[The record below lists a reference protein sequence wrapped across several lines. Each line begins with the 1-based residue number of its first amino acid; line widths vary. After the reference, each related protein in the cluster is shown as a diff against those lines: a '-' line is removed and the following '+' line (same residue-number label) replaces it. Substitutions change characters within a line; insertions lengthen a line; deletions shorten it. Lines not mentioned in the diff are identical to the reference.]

1 MTNASNVAAIGALIY
16 HHPALSP
23 LLAEHLD
30 DNNGQVLPHLLM
42 GDVMRWL
49 ATHWES
55 DRQQCQSVLAW
66 LDEAYESGNDEVQ
79 ELIVL
84 SGVENIPDPG
94 QPGSDV
100 RGALSERLRAWDPWL
115 K

>member
-16 HHPALSP
+16 RHRALSP
-23 LLAEHLD
+23 LLVEHLE

-49 ATHWES
+49 VAHWGS
-55 DRQQCQSVLAW
+55 DPQVCRSVLAW
-66 LDEAYESGNDEVQ
+66 LEEAHESGNDDVQ
-79 ELIVL
+79 ELIVV

-94 QPGSDV
+94 LPGSEIRD
-100 RGALSERLRAWDPWL
+100 ALSERLRAWDPWL

>member
-16 HHPALSP
+16 HHPKLSP
-23 LLAEHLD
+23 LLVEHLE

-42 GDVMRWL
+42 GDVMRWIVENL
-49 ATHWES
+49 ES
-55 DRQQCQSVLAW
+55 DLQQCRSVLVW
-66 LDEAYESGNDEVQ
+66 LDEAYESGNDEVRG
-79 ELIVL
+79 LIVL

-94 QPGSDV
+94 QPGSEI
-100 RGALSERLRAWDPWL
+100 RGALSERLRARDPWL

>member
-1 MTNASNVAAIGALIY
+1 MTNARNVAAMGALIY
-16 HHPALSP
+16 HHPALSS
-23 LLAEHLD
+23 LLVEHLE

-49 ATHWES
+49 VAHWVS
-55 DRQQCQSVLAW
+55 DPRVCRSVLAW
-66 LDEAYESGNDEVQ
+66 LDEAYESGNDELRGLV
-79 ELIVL
+79 VL

-94 QPGSDV
+94 QPGSEIRD
-100 RGALSERLRAWDPWL
+100 ALSERLRAWDPWP